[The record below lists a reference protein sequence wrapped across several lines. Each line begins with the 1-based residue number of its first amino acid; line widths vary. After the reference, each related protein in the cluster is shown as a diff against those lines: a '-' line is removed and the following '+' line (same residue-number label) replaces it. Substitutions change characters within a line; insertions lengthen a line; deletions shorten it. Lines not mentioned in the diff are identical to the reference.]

1 MNEALDF
8 RAAMAWGYAAL
19 RARLGILLGLAA
31 VVVVI
36 RVIQAIGSGPLQR
49 YLESVLTQC
58 SDPLSAQCA
67 AAVNANASQFI
78 ITTLLMT
85 AVFTAIAGMASY
97 GVYRA
102 SLGMTAGR
110 APLLADMLPE
120 LHFGR
125 FVIYIVIYEI
135 LMMLGI
141 SLCILPGL
149 VVIFFL
155 QLGPFYVLDRGLS
168 MGEAMRASAQA
179 ASRNLKPMLLLTVVN
194 VGLMILG
201 GVLFGLL
208 TLVALPFS
216 CLVTAHVYRQVAGE
230 SIASPVA

>member
-1 MNEALDF
+1 MNGSLDF
-8 RAAMAWGYAAL
+8 RSALAWAYAAL
-19 RARLGILLGLAA
+19 RARLGIMLGLAA

-49 YLESVLTQC
+49 YLESVLAQC
-58 SDPLSAQCA
+58 SDPLSSQCA
-67 AAVNANASQFI
+67 AAINANATQFI
-78 ITTLLMT
+78 LVTLVMT
-85 AVFTAIAGMASY
+85 AIFTAIAGMASY

-102 SLGMTAGR
+102 SLGLTQGR

-120 LHFGR
+120 AHFGR
-125 FVIYIVIYEI
+125 FVLFIVIYEV

-155 QLGPFYVLDRGLS
+155 QLGPFFVLEQGLP

-179 ASRNLKPMLLLTVVN
+179 ASRNLKPMLLLTMVN

-201 GVLFGLL
+201 GVLFGVL

-216 CLVTAHVYRQVAGE
+216 CLVTAHVYRQLTGQPISA
-230 SIASPVA
+230 PVA